1 MSGGMSSFTSQD
13 CESMARALRLAERGR
28 YTAHPNPV
36 VGCVLVKNGAV
47 VGEGF
52 HEKTGDAHAE
62 VNALQAAGEA
72 ARGSIAYVTL
82 EPCAHHGR
90 TPPCAEALIAAGV
103 GKVIVAM
110 QDPSKDA
117 SGRGSGML
125 VDAGIEVQTGLME
138 SAAASLNRGF
148 LKRVTV
154 ERPLLRLKLAASID
168 GAIAMASGESQ
179 WITGAQARRDVQR
192 LRARSGAVMTGIGT
206 VLSDDPS
213 LNVRA
218 SEIDTGGLQPIR
230 VVLDSRL
237 RMPLA
242 AGMLALSG
250 TTLVCC
256 TGDIDASEFQK
267 SNAEVMA
274 FPDIEGRVD
283 ADSVLQELAARGVN
297 EVLVEAG
304 AELAGNL
311 LERDLVD
318 ELVIYQAPHIIGS
331 QTIGLV
337 NTPSWASLSDRRA
350 LTVTDVRRIGRDTR
364 ITATLGQSGQT
375 KDT

>member
-1 MSGGMSSFTSQD
+1 MSSFTSQD
-13 CESMARALRLAERGR
+13 CEYMARALRLAARGR

-36 VGCVLVKNGAV
+36 VGCVLVKNGTV
-47 VGEGF
+47 VGEGM
-52 HEKTGDAHAE
+52 HAKTGEAHAE
-62 VNALQAAGEA
+62 ALALQAAGEE

-90 TPPCAEALIAAGV
+90 TPPCTDALIAAEV

-110 QDPSKDA
+110 RDPSRDV
-117 SGRGSGML
+117 SGHGLESL
-125 VDAGIEVQTGLME
+125 AAAGIEVQTGLME
-138 SAAASLNRGF
+138 STAASLNRGF
-148 LKRVTV
+148 VKRVTV
-154 ERPLLRLKLAASID
+154 ERPLLRLKLASSID
-168 GAIAMASGESQ
+168 GAIAMAGGESQ
-179 WITGAQARRDVQR
+179 WITGPEARLDVQR

-206 VLSDDPS
+206 VLADDPS

-237 RMPLA
+237 RMPPA

-256 TGDIDASEFQK
+256 TGDPDASDLQK

-274 FPDIEGRVD
+274 FAEFDGRVD
-283 ADSVLQELAARGVN
+283 ADSVLQELAGRGVN
-297 EVLVEAG
+297 DVLVEAG
-304 AELAGNL
+304 PELAGHL

-318 ELVIYQAPHIIGS
+318 ELVIYQAPHMMGS
-331 QTIGLV
+331 QTMGLV
-337 NTPSWASLSDRRA
+337 NTPSWGSLADRRA
-350 LTVTDVRRIGRDTR
+350 LTITDVRRIGTDTR
-364 ITATLGQSGQT
+364 ITATPRHA
-375 KDT
+375 KNA

>member
-1 MSGGMSSFTSQD
+1 
-13 CESMARALRLAERGR
+13 MARALRLAEQGR

-36 VGCVLVKNGAV
+36 VGCVLAKAGKV

-52 HEKTGDAHAE
+52 HEKTGEAHAE
-62 VNALQAAGEA
+62 VNALNAAGEA

-90 TPPCAEALIAAGV
+90 TPPCAEALIEAGV
-103 GKVIVAM
+103 SKVILAM
-110 QDPSKDA
+110 QDPSREA
-117 SGRGSGML
+117 SGRGL
-125 VDAGIEVQTGLME
+125 ELLADAGIEVQTGLME

-148 LKRVTV
+148 LTRVTTK
-154 ERPLLRLKLAASID
+154 RPLVRLKLASSID
-168 GAIAMASGESQ
+168 GAIAMAGGESQ
-179 WITGAQARRDVQR
+179 WITGPEARADVQR

-206 VLSDDPS
+206 ILSDDPS

-218 SEIDTGGLQPIR
+218 TAIETDGLQPIR

-237 RMPLA
+237 RMPLTA
-242 AGMLALSG
+242 RMLALPG

-256 TGDIDASEFQK
+256 TGDLDAK
-267 SNAEVMA
+267 ALLDSNAEVMFFSA
-274 FPDIEGRVD
+274 IDGRVD
-283 ADSVLQELAARGVN
+283 PDEVFKELAARGVN

-318 ELVIYQAPHIIGS
+318 ELVIYQAPHIMGS
-331 QTIGLV
+331 QTMGLV

-350 LTVTDVRRIGRDTR
+350 LTITDVRRIGDDTR
-364 ITATLGQSGQT
+364 ITATLRQA
-375 KDT
+375 D